1 MSIKLAAAIAVLV
14 AAQGAWA
21 QSPAPVTAPADRPT
35 VTAGDTGS
43 TRTAMTHRFGSRKA
57 GTQAQTPQRERLQ
70 EMQATLSSMHKLLK
84 QTQAKAAS
92 THSKDSVAKANLEMW
107 ELLLSHLD
115 KELQQLQIATL
126 AREDLE
132 ARRAAMYKQAD
143 EKAAKEAQAAMDA
156 KTGPTPPAPSSV
168 PPSPKE

>member
-21 QSPAPVTAPADRPT
+21 QSPVPADRPT
-35 VTAGDTGS
+35 MTAGDTSS
-43 TRTAMTHRFGSRKA
+43 TPTAMTHRFGSRKA

-115 KELQQLQIATL
+115 KELQQLQVATL

-156 KTGPTPPAPSSV
+156 KKGQTPPAPSTAL
-168 PPSPKE
+168 PSPKP

>member
-1 MSIKLAAAIAVLV
+1 MSIRLAAAITMLA

-21 QSPAPVTAPADRPT
+21 QSPAPVTAPAGRPT
-35 VTAGDTGS
+35 VTAGDTSS

-57 GTQAQTPQRERLQ
+57 GTQVQTPPRERLQ
-70 EMQATLSSMHKLLK
+70 EMEATLSSMHKLLK
-84 QTQAKAAS
+84 QAKAAS

-115 KELQQLQIATL
+115 KQFQQLQVATL

-132 ARRAAMYKQAD
+132 ARRAALYKQAD
-143 EKAAKEAQAAMDA
+143 EKAAKEAQAAMNA
-156 KTGPTPPAPSSV
+156 KTGQTPPAPST
-168 PPSPKE
+168 PLPSPKP